1 MLPSAVLMRL
11 APAADTEAAELHDL
25 PWVHGVYRLPGP
37 RKMGG

>member
-11 APAADTEAAELHDL
+11 ALPPTEAAELHDL
-25 PWVHGVYRLPGP
+25 PWVQGVYRLPGP